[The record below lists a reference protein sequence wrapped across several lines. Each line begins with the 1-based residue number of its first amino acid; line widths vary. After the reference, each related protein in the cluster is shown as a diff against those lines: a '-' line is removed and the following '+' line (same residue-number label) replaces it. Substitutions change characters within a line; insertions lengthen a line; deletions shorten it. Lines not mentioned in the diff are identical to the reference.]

1 MLSYH
6 RVVILSSWFLL
17 LILVR
22 TLLGLS
28 LSNVWF
34 GTLGAVTV
42 TFTIF
47 YVVMKYTP
55 LRRYKGVVNEAL
67 VGWYKNKHFIFVLIA
82 SASVVATLIFFA
94 EYGYANHDKD
104 LIPLTIDD
112 SQSIQNF
119 HFELSSS
126 VKGLFSEHHSFVDV
140 FAIMLASLDEALNG
154 LYVKASSYVFAE
166 HLEIL
171 GFVAIVRKEG
181 NIFA

>member
-1 MLSYH
+1 MLSQ

-17 LILVR
+17 LIAVR

-47 YVVMKYTP
+47 YVLMKYTP
-55 LRRYKGVVNEAL
+55 LRRYKATVNEAL
-67 VGWYKNKHFIFVLIA
+67 VGWYRKKHFIFALIA
-82 SASVVATLIFFA
+82 SASVVATLILFV
-94 EYGYANHDKD
+94 EYGYANHGND
-104 LIPLTIDD
+104 LVPLTIDD

-140 FAIMLASLDEALNG
+140 FAIMLASLDEAMNG